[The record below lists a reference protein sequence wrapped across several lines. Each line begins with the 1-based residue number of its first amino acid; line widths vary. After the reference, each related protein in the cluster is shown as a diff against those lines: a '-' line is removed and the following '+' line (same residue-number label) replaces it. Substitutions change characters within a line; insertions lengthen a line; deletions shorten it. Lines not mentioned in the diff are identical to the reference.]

1 MHFPKLAIAVLM
13 ALATTACVGSA
24 LPPGTMVSGP
34 PPVYYAPPPPPLRCY
49 DRPGFYGPERVCRPA
64 Y

>member
-1 MHFPKLAIAVLM
+1 MHAIKIAVAMLLT
-13 ALATTACVGSA
+13 LATAACVGSA

-34 PPVYYAPPPPPLRCY
+34 PPVYYAPPPPVRCY